1 MQEKSRDGRFSED
14 NKKWAAS
21 KEIPENI
28 YRGRDGNLDY
38 VIESHP
44 AVLDGFTRLARER
57 IDEQDRAFIKR
68 YYVVNDT
75 YGINEEPKYQYYEDL
90 NEALSVYHRLPNH
103 LDKSLCMES
112 AEEIPSHMT
121 LISCRNGVE
130 ELEDIEVASLSG
142 KWIKSDVA
150 AVARKAQFYLDNKDS
165 EIAYKLLNQKGYFL
179 IQTTAEGYYD
189 YTFYDS
195 FYREQDGGDTG

>member
-1 MQEKSRDGRFSED
+1 M
-14 NKKWAAS
+14 
-21 KEIPENI
+21 
-28 YRGRDGNLDY
+28 
-38 VIESHP
+38 
-44 AVLDGFTRLARER
+44 LDGFTRLAREK

-112 AEEIPSHMT
+112 AEKIPSHMT

-130 ELEDIEVASLSG
+130 ELEDIEGASLSG
-142 KWIKSDVA
+142 NGLSQTWLQRLERHSFIWIIKTQRSH
-150 AVARKAQFYLDNKDS
+150 
-165 EIAYKLLNQKGYFL
+165 I
-179 IQTTAEGYYD
+179 
-189 YTFYDS
+189 S
-195 FYREQDGGDTG
+195 F